1 MVLGAIKPDQQRGVY
16 LDERIDRYQSIGWT
30 TVQKVVPSSSP
41 AVVLALPGLYATA
54 AWPLSGKTS

>member
-1 MVLGAIKPDQQRGVY
+1 MVLGAIKPDQKKGSL

-30 TVQKVVPSSSP
+30 TAQRVVPSSSP
-41 AVVLALPGLYATA
+41 AVLLALAGLYAT